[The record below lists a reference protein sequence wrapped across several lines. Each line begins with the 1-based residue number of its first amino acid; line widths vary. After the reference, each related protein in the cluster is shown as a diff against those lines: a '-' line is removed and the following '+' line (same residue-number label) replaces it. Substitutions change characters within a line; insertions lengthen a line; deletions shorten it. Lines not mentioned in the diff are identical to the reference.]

1 MVEQRKLTKRDWN
14 NRFYRFIRRGEYDL
28 VNVSL
33 IGFDPNT
40 GQPYKQFHDEYSAAL
55 AALVDAWEGLRWWQL
70 RTNWRLR
77 LATAALKSHEG
88 MP

>member
-1 MVEQRKLTKRDWN
+1 MTGIDWS

-40 GQPYKQFHDEYSAAL
+40 GQPYDSFHDDYSAAL
-55 AALVDAWEGLRWWQL
+55 NALVAEWDRLRWWQL
-70 RTNWRLR
+70 LKNWKLR
-77 LATAALKSHEG
+77 VATAALKSHEG
-88 MP
+88 LP